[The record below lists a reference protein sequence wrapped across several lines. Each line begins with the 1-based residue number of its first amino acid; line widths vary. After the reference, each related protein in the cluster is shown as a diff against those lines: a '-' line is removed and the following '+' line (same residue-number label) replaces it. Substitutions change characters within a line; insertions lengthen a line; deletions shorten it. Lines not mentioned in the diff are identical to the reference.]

1 MKNKITRF
9 MICTPQNI
17 FLFDEMFTLKCIIMH
32 FLHKVHMMK
41 TQSNG
46 RALPFE

>member
-1 MKNKITRF
+1 MV
-9 MICTPQNI
+9 MDPNI
-17 FLFDEMFTLKCIIMH
+17 FLFDEMFNIKCIIMH